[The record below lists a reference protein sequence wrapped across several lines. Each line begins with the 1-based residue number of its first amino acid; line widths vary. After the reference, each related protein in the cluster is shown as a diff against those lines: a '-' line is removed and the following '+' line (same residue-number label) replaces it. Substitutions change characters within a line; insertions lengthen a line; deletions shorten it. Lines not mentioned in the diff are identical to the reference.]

1 MKNGRKM
8 GQEQRRRM
16 DQETDSK
23 HQGMDQKRSHRSEP
37 LYFPIPYGTWKFWQ
51 LLAKNQED

>member
-1 MKNGRKM
+1 MARKM

-16 DQETDSK
+16 DQETDTK
-23 HQGMDQKRSHRSEP
+23 HQGMDRKRSHRSGP